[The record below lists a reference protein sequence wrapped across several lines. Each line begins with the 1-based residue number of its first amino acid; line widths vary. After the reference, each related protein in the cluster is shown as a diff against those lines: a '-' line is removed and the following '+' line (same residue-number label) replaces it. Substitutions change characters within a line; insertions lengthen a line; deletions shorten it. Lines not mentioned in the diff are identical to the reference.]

1 MFDNYLELHI
11 IFKTDYASLL
21 ANKLFWKLCIGRLA
35 RARWSVSRIELAVP
49 IKL

>member
-21 ANKLFWKLCIGRLA
+21 ANKLFWKIMY
-35 RARWSVSRIELAVP
+35 RAFSPSEMER
-49 IKL
+49 